1 MYNMDLNLPDDDMQA
16 DMYLYAVDKLKKAG
30 YDQYEVSNFA
40 KNGRISRHNS
50 KYWDLTEYLGLGAA
64 AHSLYGG
71 RRFGFDGDIEAYI
84 RGDIRLSESE
94 DMALENKYR
103 KGEYIMLMLR
113 TSRGI
118 NEAEFYNL
126 FGEDFKEYGKKLE
139 PFIKNGYAEYDG
151 MTYRLTPTGFLIS
164 NTIINELI

>member
-1 MYNMDLNLPDDDMQA
+1 MYKMNLELPDDDMQA
-16 DMYLYAVDKLKKAG
+16 DMYLYAIEKLKNAG
-30 YDQYEVSNFA
+30 YDQYEISNFA
-40 KNGRISRHNS
+40 KNGRVSRHNS

-84 RGDIRLSESE
+84 RGDITLSESE
-94 DMALENKYR
+94 DIAIEKKYR

-113 TSRGI
+113 TAKGI
-118 NEAEFYNL
+118 DEAEFYNI

-151 MTYRLTPTGFLIS
+151 MAYRLTPKGYLIS